1 MGWKIISG
9 GKNELEL
16 KDLVVLFEEISI
28 VWNALTGEIVQ
39 PKKKYIEEL
48 FSILDVD
55 QDEVITFQE

>member
-1 MGWKIISG
+1 M
-9 GKNELEL
+9 
-16 KDLVVLFEEISI
+16 